1 MSETIRKLGRRL
13 RLGVIG
19 GGPGSFIG
27 EVHRSAARLDNHY
40 EVVASVLSSNPE
52 RSAAAGRGI
61 GIPEGRAYGT
71 AEDLFAAEAAR
82 EDGIDALAVMTP
94 NDSHYSLACQALENG
109 LDVICDKPMTHRL
122 ADAVDLVDRVRKS
135 GLVFCCTFNYTG
147 YPMVRQAR
155 AMVKAGEI
163 GEIRVAQVEYLQ
175 PFFTDLMEP
184 EKGGEANWRW
194 EADRG
199 GASLVLGDIGS
210 HAHHMLGFVTGLKV
224 SRLTADVAAMVPGR
238 RVDDYG
244 SALLHYENG
253 ARGVLLVANCLPGSR
268 HGLHFRVYG
277 ETGRLEWSQ
286 EHPNELYSSSGV
298 GEPEP
303 IFIRGGA
310 GLHPEGQRGSR
321 VALGHPEGYQEAF
334 ANLYVDAA
342 AAIVARRLGETVDP
356 LALDFPT
363 VEDGAR
369 GMKFIQAAVD
379 SQNAGGA
386 WTDCTL
392 DL

>member
-1 MSETIRKLGRRL
+1 MSETIRKFGRRL

-27 EVHRSAARLDNHY
+27 EVHRTAARLDNHY
-40 EVVASVLSSNPE
+40 EVVASVLSSDPA
-52 RSAAAGRGI
+52 RSAAAGRDI
-61 GIPEGRAYGT
+61 GVPEDRAYGT
-71 AEDLFAAEAAR
+71 ADALFAAEAAR
-82 EDGIDALAVMTP
+82 DDGIDVLAVMTP
-94 NDSHYSLACQALENG
+94 NDSHYALSCQALEIG

-122 ADAVDLVDRVRKS
+122 ADAIDLVARVRKS
-135 GLVFCCTFNYTG
+135 GLVFCVTFNYTG

-175 PFFTDLMEP
+175 PFFANLMEP
-184 EKGGEANWRW
+184 EKGGGPNWRW
-194 EADRG
+194 QADRG

-210 HAHHMLGFVTGLKV
+210 HAQHMVSFVTGLKV
-224 SRLTADVAAMVPGR
+224 SRLNADVAAMVPGR
-238 RVDDYG
+238 AVDDYG
-244 SALLHYENG
+244 SALLRFENG
-253 ARGVLLVANCLPGSR
+253 ARGVLLVSNCLPGAR
-268 HGLHFRVYG
+268 HGLHFRIYG
-277 ETGRLEWSQ
+277 DKGRLEWFQ
-286 EHPNELYSSSGV
+286 EHPNELYTSSGV

-310 GLHPEGQRGSR
+310 GLHPEGEHGSR

-342 AAIVARRLGETVDP
+342 AAIVARRSGEAADP
-356 LALDFPT
+356 LALEFPT
-363 VEDGAR
+363 VEDGATS
-369 GMKFIQAAVD
+369 MKFIQAAVD
-379 SQNAGGA
+379 SNAAGGV

-392 DL
+392 DF

>member
-1 MSETIRKLGRRL
+1 MSETIKRFGRRL

-40 EVVASVLSSNPE
+40 DVVASVLSSNPA
-52 RSAAAGRGI
+52 RSAAAGRDI
-61 GIPEGRAYGT
+61 GIAEDRSYGT
-71 AEDLFAAEAAR
+71 ADALFSAEAAR
-82 EDGIDALAVMTP
+82 EDGIDALVVMTP
-94 NDSHYSLACQALENG
+94 NDSHYSLSCRALENG

-122 ADAVDLVDRVRKS
+122 ADAVDLVDRARKS
-135 GLVFCCTFNYTG
+135 GLVFCVTFNYTG

-155 AMVKAGEI
+155 AMVKAGEV

-175 PFFTDLMEP
+175 PFFSNLMEA
-184 EKGGEANWRW
+184 EKGGEPSWRW
-194 EADRG
+194 EGDRG
-199 GASLVLGDIGS
+199 GASLVMGDIGS
-210 HAHHMLGFVTGLKV
+210 HAHHMVCFVTGLSV

-238 RVDDYG
+238 AVDDYG
-244 SALLHYENG
+244 SALLRFENG
-253 ARGVLLVANCLPGSR
+253 ARGALLVANCVPGSR

-277 ETGRLEWSQ
+277 DKGRLEWFQ
-286 EHPNELYSSSGV
+286 EQPNELYSSSGV

-303 IFIRGGA
+303 VFIRGGA
-310 GLHPEGQRGSR
+310 GLHAEGRRGSR
-321 VALGHPEGYQEAF
+321 VSLGHPEGYQEAF

-342 AAIVARRLGETVDP
+342 AAIVARRLGEAVDP

-379 SQNAGGA
+379 SNTAGGT
-386 WTDCTL
+386 WVDCTL